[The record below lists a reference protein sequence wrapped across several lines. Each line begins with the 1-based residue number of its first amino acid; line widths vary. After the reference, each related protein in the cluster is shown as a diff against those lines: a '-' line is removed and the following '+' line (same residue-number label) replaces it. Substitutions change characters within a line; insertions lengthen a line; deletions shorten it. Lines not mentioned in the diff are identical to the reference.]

1 MDNIYA
7 PKTLAAVVRRTPDVP
22 SFLKDLFF
30 KDTKTFLT
38 ETVSFDIVK
47 GRRTITPWVAPNSTA
62 PLSQRTGMT
71 TTTYKPA
78 QKKEKRPITEND
90 IKVRLAG
97 EQPFAG
103 TVTPEERAIQLL
115 AQDTQE
121 LKDNLV
127 RSQEVMAADVL
138 LNGQAHIKGE
148 GIDDVVDFNFT
159 NKETLSVLHVGANLQ
174 RKLWPTSL
182 NGKRNA

>member
-71 TTTYKPA
+71 YTSF
-78 QKKEKRPITEND
+78 PI
-90 IKVRLAG
+90 L
-97 EQPFAG
+97 
-103 TVTPEERAIQLL
+103 
-115 AQDTQE
+115 
-121 LKDNLV
+121 
-127 RSQEVMAADVL
+127 
-138 LNGQAHIKGE
+138 
-148 GIDDVVDFNFT
+148 DFSKARF
-159 NKETLSVLHVGANLQ
+159 
-174 RKLWPTSL
+174 
-182 NGKRNA
+182 

>member
-121 LKDNLV
+121 LKDN
-127 RSQEVMAADVL
+127 
-138 LNGQAHIKGE
+138 
-148 GIDDVVDFNFT
+148 
-159 NKETLSVLHVGANLQ
+159 
-174 RKLWPTSL
+174 
-182 NGKRNA
+182 